1 MHAILLISATHLSYL
16 SYFSSSP
23 SLNIIADQQSSG
35 GSLLNPTYRASLISA
50 YIEAIVALCKS
61 PNGMRTASLACFA
74 AQTQPQNECR
84 LGLCLKI
91 FLSTSCPR
99 ADQARRVLICLS
111 GLTMDLASASTPHDA
126 SVFACVI
133 QVQGCRSIRHHP
145 YAQHFLP

>member
-1 MHAILLISATHLSYL
+1 MFNVLSIVL

-23 SLNIIADQQSSG
+23 SLNIVADQQSSG

-84 LGLCLKI
+84 LDLCLN
-91 FLSTSCPR
+91 FSLYLLYPSRSSTSRSP
-99 ADQARRVLICLS
+99 QTLICLS

-126 SVFACVI
+126 SVSACVI
-133 QVQGCRSIRHHP
+133 QVQGCRPIRHHP